1 MTELIALL
9 STGKGTWSDVAKI
22 IKSQPW
28 EKVLIITNEF
38 GKDFRADKAEVL
50 VTDFSMPITELK
62 NNIHALLKNKIAGL
76 EVAVHMI
83 SGTGKEHAALLAAI
97 LSLGTGIRL
106 VAIEN
111 EQFIDL

>member
-22 IKSQPW
+22 IKSQQW
-28 EKVLIITNEF
+28 EKTIIITNEF
-38 GKDFRADKAEVL
+38 GKDFRADNAEVL
-50 VTDFSMPITELK
+50 VTDFSKPLTELK
-62 NNIHALLKNKIAGL
+62 NNIHALLKEKISGL
-76 EVAVHMI
+76 EVAVHLI
-83 SGTGKEHAALLAAI
+83 SGTGKEHAALLAAV
-97 LSLGTGIRL
+97 LKLGTGIRL